1 MIKDK
6 NISDAAAIQAHK
18 IMGPGQVGEIFWVAT
33 IGTQSYDQL
42 IDKVN
47 SAKLFTTL
55 EEANENAVAARGD
68 IIFMAPNHTETVAA
82 AAAINLNKT
91 GVSVVGLGNG
101 AAKPTFTFSA
111 TASTI
116 TMTAANVELKNIIVV
131 PSIDSVVSPIVVSAA
146 DCTVHVEVQD
156 ASDTVECV
164 NAILTTADADRIDID
179 VKYIGDIAGDACVN
193 AVRLVGVDTARINVD
208 FYGVASTS
216 IVEFHTTAC
225 HNIVISG
232 KFYNDGTSL
241 TKNVV
246 DTVTGSTWS
255 ATGWDGNSNANFGG
269 GDNSALATDDTS
281 AVATDV
287 TTVLSVLSGAAGIAA
302 FPVAAAAAN
311 DVSLAEVVR
320 YIQETQLAVAEVTGD
335 ADVDISEAD
344 YTGYINVLTVTA
356 PATGLAN
363 CVIDIDFNKATTG
376 WDNVATAADVLDC
389 VLVKQIDGTNY
400 RSTQNASAQITANGN
415 GTLDAS
421 ESGMSFNV
429 GPMQANASVQVH
441 VKMDTERDDCELPY
455 RVTYV
460 GAAPTVTPVATA

>member
-6 NISDAAAIQAHK
+6 NISDAAAIQPHK

-33 IGTQSYDQL
+33 VGTQSYDQL
-42 IDKVN
+42 IDKV
-47 SAKLFTTL
+47 SPAKLFTGL
-55 EEANENAVAARGD
+55 EEANTNAVAARGD
-68 IIFMAPNHTETVAA
+68 IIFCAPNHAETVGA
-82 AAAINLNKT
+82 AAAINLDKT
-91 GVSVVGLGNG
+91 GVSVIGLGNG
-101 AAKPTFTFSA
+101 AARPTFTFSA

-116 TMTAANVELKNIIVV
+116 TMTAANVKLSNIIIV

-146 DCTVHVEVQD
+146 DCKIDVEVQD

-164 NAILTTADADRIDID
+164 NAILTTADADRLDID
-179 VKYIGDIAGDACVN
+179 LKYIGDIAGDACVN

-225 HNIVISG
+225 HNIVVTG

-246 DTVTGSTWS
+246 DTATGSTWS
-255 ATGWDGNSNANFGG
+255 ATGWDGNSNANFAG
-269 GDNSALATDDTS
+269 GDNAALASDDVS
-281 AVATDV
+281 AVSAQ
-287 TTVLSVLSGAAGIAA
+287 IAVGEA
-302 FPVAAAAAN
+302 
-311 DVSLAEVVR
+311 
-320 YIQETQLAVAEVTGD
+320 TGD
-335 ADVDISEAD
+335 ADVDISEHD
-344 YTGYINVLTVTA
+344 YTGYINVLTVVA
-356 PATGLAN
+356 PATGLMN

-389 VLVKQIDGTNY
+389 VLVKQVDGTNY
-400 RSTQNASAQITANGN
+400 RSTQLASAQITANGN

-421 ESGMSFNV
+421 ESGVSFIV

-460 GAAPTVTPVATA
+460 GSAPTITPVAAA

>member
-6 NISDAAAIQAHK
+6 NISDAAAIQPHK
-18 IMGPGQVGEIFWVAT
+18 IMGPGQVGQIFWVAT
-33 IGTQSYDQL
+33 VGTQSYDQL
-42 IDKVN
+42 IDKVS

-55 EEANENAVAARGD
+55 EEANTNAVAARGD
-68 IIFMAPNHTETVAA
+68 IIFLAPNHAETVAA
-82 AAAINLNKT
+82 AAAINLDKT
-91 GVSVVGLGNG
+91 GVSVIGLGNG
-101 AAKPTFTFSA
+101 AARPTFTFSA

-116 TMTAANVELKNIIVV
+116 TMTAANVKLSNIIIV

-146 DCTVHVEVQD
+146 DCKIDVEVQD

-164 NAILTTADADRIDID
+164 NAILTTADADRLDID
-179 VKYIGDIAGDACVN
+179 LKYIGDIAGDACVN

-225 HNIVISG
+225 HNIVVTG

-246 DTVTGSTWS
+246 DTATGSTWS
-255 ATGWDGNSNANFGG
+255 ATGWDGNSNANFAG
-269 GDNSALATDDTS
+269 GDNAALASDDVS
-281 AVATDV
+281 AVSAQ
-287 TTVLSVLSGAAGIAA
+287 IAVGEA
-302 FPVAAAAAN
+302 
-311 DVSLAEVVR
+311 
-320 YIQETQLAVAEVTGD
+320 TGD
-335 ADVDISEAD
+335 ADVDISEHD
-344 YTGYINVLTVTA
+344 YTGYINVLTVAA
-356 PATGLAN
+356 PATGLMN

-389 VLVKQIDGTNY
+389 VLVKQVDGTNY
-400 RSTQNASAQITANGN
+400 RSTQLASAQITANGN

-421 ESGMSFNV
+421 ESGVSFIV
-429 GPMQANASVQVH
+429 GPMQADASVQVH

-460 GAAPTVTPVATA
+460 GAAPTITPVAAV

>member
-1 MIKDK
+1 MIKDR

-33 IGTQSYDQL
+33 VDTQAYEQL
-42 IDKVN
+42 IEKVN
-47 SAKLFTTL
+47 PAKLFTTL
-55 EEANENAVAARGD
+55 EEANENAVSARGD
-68 IIFMAPNHTETVAA
+68 IIYLAPNHAETVAT

-91 GVSVVGLGNG
+91 GVSVIGLGNG
-101 AAKPTFTFSA
+101 SARPTFTFSA

-146 DCTVHVEVQD
+146 DCTVDAEVQD
-156 ASDTVECV
+156 ASDEIECV

-179 VKYIGDIAGDACVN
+179 LKYIGNISGNACVN
-193 AVRLVGVDTARINVD
+193 AVRLVGVDTARINID

-225 HNIVISG
+225 HNVVVSG
-232 KFYNDGTSL
+232 NFYNDGTSL
-241 TKNVV
+241 TQNVV
-246 DTVTGSTWS
+246 DTVGGSTWS
-255 ATGWDGNSNANFGG
+255 VSGFDGNSNTAFSG
-269 GDNSALATDDTS
+269 GDNLAIKSDS
-281 AVATDV
+281 
-287 TTVLSVLSGAAGIAA
+287 SVGEA
-302 FPVAAAAAN
+302 
-311 DVSLAEVVR
+311 
-320 YIQETQLAVAEVTGD
+320 TGD
-335 ADVDISEAD
+335 ADIDISEAV

-356 PATGLAN
+356 PATGLIS

-376 WDNVATAADVLDC
+376 WDNIATAADVLDC

-400 RSTQNASAQITANGN
+400 RSTQLASAQITANGN

-421 ESGMSFNV
+421 ESGVSFNV

-441 VKMDTERDDCELPY
+441 VKMNAERDDCELPY

-460 GAAPTVTPVATA
+460 GAAPTITPVATA

>member
-18 IMGPGQVGEIFWVAT
+18 IMGPGQVGEIFWVASVD
-33 IGTQSYDQL
+33 TQAYEQL
-42 IDKVN
+42 VEKV
-47 SAKLFTTL
+47 SPAKLFTTL

-68 IIFMAPNHTETVAA
+68 IIFMAPNHAETVAS
-82 AAAINLNKT
+82 AAAINLDKT

-101 AAKPTFTFSA
+101 SARPTFTFSA
-111 TASTI
+111 TTSTI
-116 TMTAANVELKNIIVV
+116 TMTAANVKLTGIVIV

-146 DCTVHVEVQD
+146 DCIIDAEVQD

-164 NAILTTADADRIDID
+164 NAILTTADADRLDINL
-179 VKYIGDIAGDACVN
+179 KYIGDIGGDACVN

-225 HNIVISG
+225 HNVVVSG
-232 KFYNDGTSL
+232 NFYNDGTSL
-241 TKNVV
+241 TQNVV
-246 DTVTGSTWS
+246 DTVGGSTWS
-255 ATGWDGNSNANFGG
+255 VSGFDGNSNTSFSG
-269 GDNSALATDDTS
+269 GDN
-281 AVATDV
+281 
-287 TTVLSVLSGAAGIAA
+287 LSVKSDSSVGEA
-302 FPVAAAAAN
+302 
-311 DVSLAEVVR
+311 
-320 YIQETQLAVAEVTGD
+320 TGD
-335 ADVDISEAD
+335 ADIDISEAV

-356 PATGLAN
+356 PATGLVS

-376 WDNVATAADVLDC
+376 WDNIATAADVLDC
-389 VLVKQIDGTNY
+389 VLVKQVDGTNY
-400 RSTQNASAQITANGN
+400 RSTQLASAQITANGN
-415 GTLDAS
+415 GSLDAS
-421 ESGMSFNV
+421 ESGVSFNV

-460 GAAPTVTPVATA
+460 GAAPTITPVAAV

>member
-68 IIFMAPNHTETVAA
+68 IIFMAPNHAETVAA
-82 AAAINLNKT
+82 AAAINLDKA

-116 TMTAANVELKNIIVV
+116 TITAANVELKNIIVV

-156 ASDTVECV
+156 TSDTVECV

-225 HNIVISG
+225 HNVVVTG

-255 ATGWDGNSNANFGG
+255 VTGWDGNSNANFAG
-269 GDNSALATDDTS
+269 GDNAALATDDVS
-281 AVATDV
+281 AVSAQ
-287 TTVLSVLSGAAGIAA
+287 IAVGEA
-302 FPVAAAAAN
+302 
-311 DVSLAEVVR
+311 
-320 YIQETQLAVAEVTGD
+320 TGD
-335 ADVDISEAD
+335 ADIDISEAV
-344 YTGYINVLTVTA
+344 YTGFVNILTVTA
-356 PATGLAN
+356 PSTGLQA
-363 CVIDIDFNKATTG
+363 CRIDIDVNKATTG
-376 WDNVATAADVLDC
+376 FDTIATAADTIDIA
-389 VLVKQIDGTNY
+389 LVGQFDGTNY
-400 RSTQNASAQITANGN
+400 RNMQNATQITANGDGSLEHN
-415 GTLDAS
+415 EDGVSFDLGPLGPN
-421 ESGMSFNV
+421 ESL
-429 GPMQANASVQVH
+429 QVH
-441 VKMDTERDDCELPY
+441 VKLSAERDDAELPY
-455 RVTYV
+455 RVSYV
-460 GAAPTVTPVATA
+460 GSAPTITPVAAV

>member
-33 IGTQSYDQL
+33 VGTQSYDQL
-42 IDKVN
+42 VEKVN
-47 SAKLFTTL
+47 PAKLFTGV

-68 IIFMAPNHTETVAA
+68 IIFMAPNHAETVAA
-82 AAAINLNKT
+82 AAAINLDKS
-91 GVSVVGLGNG
+91 GVSVIGLGNG
-101 AAKPTFTFSA
+101 AARPTFTFSA

-116 TMTAANVELKNIIVV
+116 TMTAANVELKNIIIV

-146 DCTVHVEVQD
+146 DCTIEAEVQD

-164 NAILTTADADRIDID
+164 NAILTTADADRLDIDI
-179 VKYIGDIAGDACVN
+179 KYIGNIAGDACVN

-246 DTVTGSTWS
+246 DTATGSTWS
-255 ATGWDGNSNANFGG
+255 ATGWDGNSNANFAG
-269 GDNSALATDDTS
+269 GDNAALASDDVS
-281 AVATDV
+281 AVSAQ
-287 TTVLSVLSGAAGIAA
+287 IAVGEA
-302 FPVAAAAAN
+302 
-311 DVSLAEVVR
+311 
-320 YIQETQLAVAEVTGD
+320 TGD

-344 YTGYINVLTVTA
+344 YTGFINVLTVTA
-356 PATGLAN
+356 PATGLMG

-376 WDNVATAADVLDC
+376 WDNIATAADVLDC
-389 VLVKQIDGTNY
+389 VLVKQVDGTNY
-400 RSTQNASAQITANGN
+400 RSTQLASAQITANGN

-429 GPMQANASVQVH
+429 GPIQANASVQVH

-460 GAAPTVTPVATA
+460 GSAPTITPVAAA